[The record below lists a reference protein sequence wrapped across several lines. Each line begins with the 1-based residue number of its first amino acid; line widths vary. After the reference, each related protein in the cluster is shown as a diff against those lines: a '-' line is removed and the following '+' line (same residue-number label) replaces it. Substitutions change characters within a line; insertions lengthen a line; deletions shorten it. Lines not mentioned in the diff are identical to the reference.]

1 MTQPITS
8 SSGSRLAFLDNLK
21 ACLAIL
27 VVMHHAGQ
35 PYGPT
40 GGAWPIFHAE
50 KFRLLG
56 PFFHINA
63 SFFMGLFFLI
73 SAYFLPQAFARK
85 GAGPFVAERLR
96 RLGLPVLAFG
106 LLLFP
111 TFHHFQEGKAWADS
125 FLPFEWAHLWF
136 LGHLMAYALLYA
148 AYRAWRGAPSAAFR
162 GLPFPGNRVLL
173 SYVMALTLVD
183 LVVRHWYPIDYWGR
197 FIFTAEIAHLPQ
209 YASLFLF
216 GLLASEQRWLEN
228 IPARTGRIWLGVA
241 LIAVVARFGYALAHA
256 EFISGDSVWNDLAW
270 NLWEALICTG
280 MCIGLP
286 YWFSRHAAGQGR
298 FARFAGRSAF
308 GTYVLHLPILV
319 LIQQAM
325 EQTDLGP
332 LELTLSTGA
341 ITVAVCYAI
350 RALYEMARRP
360 GGAGAATVR
369 AR

>member
-1 MTQPITS
+1 MSQPTPAS
-8 SSGSRLAFLDNLK
+8 PGSRLAFLDNLK
-21 ACLAIL
+21 ACLAVL

-56 PFFHINA
+56 PFFHTNA

-85 GAGPFVAERLR
+85 GAGAFLADRFR

-111 TFHHFQEGKAWADS
+111 AYRHYQEGKAWADC

-136 LGHLMAYALLYA
+136 LGHLMIYALLYA
-148 AYRAWRGAPSAAFR
+148 AYRAWRGSSPVPRPS
-162 GLPFPGNRVLL
+162 LPFPGNLALLLYVL
-173 SYVMALTLVD
+173 ALTATD
-183 LVVRHWYPIDYWGR
+183 MVVRNWYPIDYWGR
-197 FIFTAEIAHLPQ
+197 FIVTAEIAHLPQ

-216 GLLASEQRWLEN
+216 GLVASEERWLEN
-228 IPARTGRIWLGVA
+228 IPARTGRLWLGVA
-241 LIAVVARFGYALAHA
+241 VVAVIARFGYTMAHA
-256 EFISGDSVWNDLAW
+256 GFISGDNIWNDLAW

-308 GTYVLHLPILV
+308 STYVLHLPILV
-319 LIQQAM
+319 LIQLAM
-325 EQTDLGP
+325 EKTSFGP
-332 LELTLSTGA
+332 LELTLVTGT
-341 ITVAVCYAI
+341 ITVSICYAI
-350 RALYEMARRP
+350 RALYELAMR
-360 GGAGAATVR
+360 AGDNRTATVP
-369 AR
+369 AG